1 MAKNKCPYCGSTGFF
16 VKDPVDQYET
26 YEFHFQD
33 GKMVMPDT
41 GQASNH
47 PDIVSDTETF
57 CQKCTWH
64 GAYKNLS

>member
-33 GKMVMPDT
+33 GKMVLNSSKEELDPPQIDC
-41 GQASNH
+41 
-47 PDIVSDTETF
+47 DTETF

-64 GAYKNLS
+64 GVYKTLS